1 MMYSDSIDSLF
12 LSKRYDQAS
21 IAFQR
26 ADCPHEAGVC
36 DAYSLREKARSQ
48 PSTAGVPREKAF
60 IEAAV
65 AFNSCAKTTPLEWE
79 DERRTY
85 YRNAGECF
93 SEGRRFGEA
102 GKNYVE
108 AEEYTLA
115 ARLYRKGGHFDEM
128 VEVLQLHGNS
138 IDTNL
143 VRNLTQVARM
153 FYFKVSMGYTKV
165 THIDRSTGWRHFVS
179 NEGE

>member
-1 MMYSDSIDSLF
+1 VSPPDPTIYSDSIDSLF

-21 IAFQR
+21 TAFQR
-26 ADCPHEAGVC
+26 ADCNHEAGVC
-36 DAYSLREKARSQ
+36 DAYSLREKARSR
-48 PSTAGVPREKAF
+48 PSAAGLPKENPF

-93 SEGRRFGEA
+93 SEGRKFGEA
-102 GKNYVE
+102 GKSYVK

-115 ARLYRKGGHFDEM
+115 ARVYRRGGHFDEM

-138 IDTNL
+138 IDNNL
-143 VRNLTQVARM
+143 VRNLTRVAGM
-153 FYFKVSMGYTKV
+153 FYFKVS
-165 THIDRSTGWRHFVS
+165 TGPHKGDAR
-179 NEGE
+179 